1 MLRNGLYIVA
11 TPIGNLQDIS
21 ARAAE
26 ILRDADII
34 ACEDSRVSKK
44 LFALLGISINKK
56 FISYEDHSEEQKA
69 QMIIDL
75 INQGNSIALISD
87 AGSPLISDPG
97 YKLVRLCREQ
107 NIYVTA
113 VPGACAVITA
123 LQLSGLPT
131 NRFMFAGFIPNKEKA
146 RADLFEELKNI
157 NTTLVFYETAPRLLK
172 TLDKASEIFGNRE
185 IAVARELTKMFEEV
199 VCGNFEDIIAHFI
212 QNEPRGEFVLIIA
225 PPQEKKSSADDIKEI
240 LRKRLGETSLKTAV
254 KEISAE
260 HKLPKN
266 DVYAMALELKD
277 E

>member
-21 ARAAE
+21 ARATE

-199 VCGNFEDIIAHFI
+199 VCGNFEDIIAHFT

-225 PPQEKKSSADDIKEI
+225 PPQEKQSSADDIKEI

-254 KEISAE
+254 KEISAKY
-260 HKLPKN
+260 KLPKN
-266 DVYAMALELKD
+266 DIYAMALELKD

>member
-21 ARAAE
+21 ARAAK

-199 VCGNFEDIIAHFI
+199 VCGNFEDITTHFT

-225 PPQEKKSSADDIKEI
+225 PPQEKQSSADDIKEI

-260 HKLPKN
+260 YKLPKN